1 VSVLSRPTYRLGVP
15 TGPRKRSLLRPR
27 WMALHLFTVAAIAA
41 MIWLGR
47 WQWHAAIRHH
57 GEIRNYA
64 YAFQWWAFTVFAG
77 VMWWRIVR
85 DYLHPEGMQDR
96 VPVLPPSPYVGYTP
110 PAADAADTDP
120 ERARFNDY
128 LQRLNA
134 TDRRATE

>member
-1 VSVLSRPTYRLGVP
+1 MSAALTYRRGVSEVRRP
-15 TGPRKRSLLRPR
+15 LSLLRPR
-27 WMALHLFTVAAIAA
+27 WLLLHLFTVAAIIA
-41 MIWLGR
+41 MVWLGR

-96 VPVLPPSPYVGYTP
+96 VPVVPPSPYVGYTP
-110 PAADAADTDP
+110 PAPAADATDTDP

-134 TDRRATE
+134 NDRRATE